1 MSKRLR
7 REGHREIG
15 IGWTSSCVPC
25 GLEYDVEKR
34 NRGPEDR
41 IPNSPTAAGMR
52 RRTLIVDNYD
62 SYTHNL
68 FQLVYRV
75 TGDEP
80 LVIRNDDWATY
91 DKLKNDQMLFNIIL
105 SPGPGRP
112 DRHQDFG
119 VCRRILQEA
128 PVPVLGVCLGF
139 QGLGLVYGMEVSSVP
154 MRNVPFHFPAS
165 LSRLSIACAAV
176 SHQQSGPPRICDLRA
191 RHACCFSF

>member
-1 MSKRLR
+1 MPHALRPIQGGKVAMSKRPR
-7 REGHREIG
+7 REGHSEFGNSWSR
-15 IGWTSSCVPC
+15 SPVPC
-25 GLEYDVEKR
+25 EHDVEKR
-34 NRGPEDR
+34 NRGPVDR
-41 IPNSPTAAGMR
+41 VRDSPGSVGTR

-91 DKLKNDQMLFNIIL
+91 DRLKNDQMLFNIIL

-112 DRHQDFG
+112 DRHEDFG

-139 QGLGLVYGMEVSSVP
+139 QGLGFKVYGMEVPIYIYLYTHPYLYLYMS
-154 MRNVPFHFPAS
+154 M
-165 LSRLSIACAAV
+165 
-176 SHQQSGPPRICDLRA
+176 
-191 RHACCFSF
+191 